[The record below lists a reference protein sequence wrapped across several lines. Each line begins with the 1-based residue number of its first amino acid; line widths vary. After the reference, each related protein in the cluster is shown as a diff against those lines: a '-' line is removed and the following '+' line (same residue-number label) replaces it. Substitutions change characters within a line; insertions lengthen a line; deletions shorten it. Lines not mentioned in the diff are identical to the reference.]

1 MKKTKRMAALLT
13 AALVGASTLLGACS
27 SSGTDTS
34 TAAASGGEAAAGTE
48 AGSAQADSGE
58 AQKSSFTMEFNADP
72 GSLAPNSSGIDSNFI
87 IRCYY
92 YEKLFDFGY
101 DTPEIQPI
109 LAKGYEWLDDHR
121 MQIDL
126 WEDIYTTDGNNITA
140 EDVLWSMEQCANSTQ
155 FVQHTRNIDFEQTEV
170 TDPYTIVVYF
180 KNRNQFIF
188 NDLSRIDITSKAS
201 FEASQDGM
209 VTTPV
214 GSGPYIVTQYDAGT
228 QIVLEKNENYWK
240 TAEDHDGL
248 IPKQNVDQ
256 IICRFIA
263 EDAQKTIALES
274 GDVDY
279 LFECPSIAI
288 SDYQNSDEIN
298 LYSINATNCE
308 GLYFNCTE
316 GSVCS
321 NQLLRQAI
329 CYAVDTNAIVS
340 SVLGGVGGI
349 PATQIASHI
358 AQEYQPDK
366 EYYPYDPEKAKELL
380 AQAGYAEGELNLRLV
395 TDNTNNRREIAEII
409 QQFLSQVGINVTIET
424 IEASTSNARITE
436 TDTWDMIMSGYA
448 CVTNSVLFYFY
459 NQLSENNSRGG
470 WKNDEYQA
478 LLDQAV
484 IDGDLDLAM
493 QCVEIVE
500 EAAPILPTYYVVKYQ
515 AGRKGI
521 DYWVN
526 KYGYTS
532 VFPNEFTY
540 NEDATWLY
548 D

>member
-1 MKKTKRMAALLT
+1 MKKTKRLLAL
-13 AALVGASTLLGACS
+13 ALALAVGAGTLSLGGCGS
-27 SSGTDTS
+27 SEEAPQTTEGAGSPES
-34 TAAASGGEAAAGTE
+34 AGGETE
-48 AGSAQADSGE
+48 PGQEKGR
-58 AQKSSFTMEFNADP
+58 SSFVMEFNADP

-101 DTPEIQPI
+101 DSPGIQPI
-109 LAKGYEWLDDHR
+109 LAKGYEWLDENR
-121 MQIDL
+121 MQIEIWD
-126 WEDIYTTDGNNITA
+126 DIYTTDGNNLTA
-140 EDVLWSMEQCANSTQ
+140 EDVLWSMEQCAQSTQ

-180 KNRNQFIF
+180 KNHNQFIF

-201 FEASQDGM
+201 FEASEDGM

-214 GSGPYIVTQYDAGT
+214 GTGPYMVTKYDAGT

-240 TAEDHDGL
+240 TADSHDGL
-248 IPKQNVDQ
+248 IPSQNVDE
-256 IICRFIA
+256 IVCRFIA

-279 LFECPSIAI
+279 IFECPSIAI
-288 SDYQNSDEIN
+288 SDYQNRDDIN
-298 LYSINATNCE
+298 LYTIEATNCE
-308 GLYFNCTE
+308 GLYFNSMEESPC
-316 GSVCS
+316 
-321 NQLLRQAI
+321 NNKLLRQAI
-329 CYAVDTNAIVS
+329 AYAIDTNAIVS
-340 SVLGGVGGI
+340 SVLGGVGGV

-366 EYYPYDPEKAKELL
+366 VYYGYDPEKAKELL
-380 AQAGYAEGELNLRLV
+380 AQAGYGEGELTLRLIA
-395 TDNTNNRREIAEII
+395 DNTQSRREIAEII
-409 QQFLSQVGINVTIET
+409 QQFLSQVGINVEIET
-424 IEASTSNARITE
+424 IEASTLNSRMVE
-436 TDTWDMIMSGYA
+436 PDTWDMAMNGYA
-448 CVTNSVLFYFY
+448 CVQNTVLFYFY

-470 WKNDEYQA
+470 WKDAEYQA
-478 LLDQAV
+478 ILNEAV
-484 IDGDLDLAM
+484 KDGDLDLAM

-500 EAAPILPTYYVVKYQ
+500 EACPIVPTYYITKYQ

-540 NEDATWLY
+540 NDDADWLY